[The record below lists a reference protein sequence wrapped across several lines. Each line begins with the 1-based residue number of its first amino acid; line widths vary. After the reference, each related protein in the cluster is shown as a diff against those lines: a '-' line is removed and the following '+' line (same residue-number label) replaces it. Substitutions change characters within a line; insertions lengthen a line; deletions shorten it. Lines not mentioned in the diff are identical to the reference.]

1 MRTGQTLK
9 VSVFDNLK
17 VSYGT
22 VDFKNFKSLYLN
34 IQSWLQ
40 PKADLESWERVV
52 GNLRKE
58 IKHVVNDIVNPIFF
72 DDNYI
77 VDLDLRTSGI
87 QYGKKSFMNLEIT
100 LYVKPQVGF
109 KSTELRNEVTYI
121 SRLINDKIFLNN
133 KNFICSSTKKIKE
146 GNILEYS
153 HIYR

>member
-1 MRTGQTLK
+1 MKTGKTLK
-9 VSVFDNLK
+9 VSGFDNLK

-87 QYGKKSFMNLEIT
+87 VYGKKSFMNLEIT
-100 LYVKPQVGF
+100 LFLSQEVDF
-109 KSTELRNEVTYI
+109 KDTILKDKLKRIAKEIYIENFKKNEYFDFTL
-121 SRLINDKIFLNN
+121 S
-133 KNFICSSTKKIKE
+133 KKSKE
-146 GNILEYS
+146 ETS
-153 HIYR
+153 

>member
-1 MRTGQTLK
+1 MKTGKTLK
-9 VSVFDNLK
+9 LSGFDNLK

-40 PKADLESWERVV
+40 PKVDLENWERVV

-58 IKHVVNDIVNPIFF
+58 VKAIVYEFLNSAYFESNF
-72 DDNYI
+72 I

-100 LYVKPQVGF
+100 FYVKPHVNF
-109 KSTELRNEVTYI
+109 KSIEIKNEMQHI
-121 SRLINDKIFLNN
+121 SNLINKKALSNN
-133 KNFICSSTKKIKE
+133 KYFDNSITKKVTQE
-146 GNILEYS
+146 NILEYA